1 MSENTLVS
9 RKVSSITCILHRSL
23 RKRISD
29 HLKRIGIA
37 GAYVEVAK
45 NVRQLIRP
53 RPFGLPGTTKQL
65 HGSSSEIVRFT
76 VDRQDSRDVV
86 NSLINAGELDI
97 HGRGM
102 IFSQEVEEYSRLETP
117 QLIHEKMHEEERK
130 TDHPLLPDLSLITC
144 ILSKPGSSE
153 GLSRIALD
161 LGTCVPIVSNG
172 RGTGMR
178 DKLGLVRITIP
189 PEKEMV
195 QLIVPEYDDD
205 NIIRLL
211 IEEGRLNYPGRGFLY
226 STPIKAGLVD
236 TKLRLGRQEYA
247 ASIEQIIS
255 AIDELKA
262 STSWR
267 KRFSGLEGS
276 FSAFAQSLLQGYK
289 EIVITCREGKSDFL
303 VERAMEAGAPGATI
317 SRLSRLKLQRQEGQ
331 SAASERAII
340 CVPADISDQVTDSLV
355 HCANDGTNEVDSIRI
370 HDTSHVFTHMS

>member
-1 MSENTLVS
+1 MSEHPLTP
-9 RKVSSITCILHRSL
+9 RKVSSITCIIHRSL
-23 RKRISD
+23 RKRISE
-29 HLKRIGIA
+29 HLKNIGIA
-37 GAYVEVAK
+37 STYIEVAK

-53 RPFGLPGTTKQL
+53 RLFGLPGTTKQL
-65 HGSSSEIVRFT
+65 HDSPSEIIRFT
-76 VDRQDSRDVV
+76 VARQDSREVV
-86 NSLINAGELDI
+86 NSIISAGELDT

-102 IFSQEVEEYSRLETP
+102 IFSQEVKEYSRQETP
-117 QLIHEKMHEEERK
+117 ELMHEKMHEKGGE
-130 TDHPLLPDLSLITC
+130 TDHSLLPDLSLITC
-144 ILSKPGSSE
+144 ILSTPGSSE
-153 GLSRIALD
+153 ELSRIALD
-161 LGTCVPIVSNG
+161 LGTCVPVVSNG

-189 PEKEMV
+189 SEKEMV

-226 STPIKAGLVD
+226 STLIKAGLVD

-267 KRFSGLEGS
+267 KRFSGLEDS
-276 FSAFAQSLLQGYK
+276 FSASARSLLQGYR

-303 VERAMEAGAPGATI
+303 VERAMDAGAPGATI
-317 SRLSRLKLQRQEGQ
+317 SRLTCLRLQKKEEQ
-331 SAASERAII
+331 SAASERAIM
-340 CVPADISDQVTDSLV
+340 CVPKDISDQITDSLV
-355 HCANDGTNEVDSIRI
+355 HCANDENDGVDSIRI

>member
-1 MSENTLVS
+1 MSENPLNPL
-9 RKVSSITCILHRSL
+9 KVSSITCILHRSL

-29 HLKRIGIA
+29 HLKSIGIA
-37 GAYVEVAK
+37 SAYVEVAK

-53 RPFGLPGTTKQL
+53 RSFGLPGSTRQL
-65 HGSSSEIVRFT
+65 HDSPSEIVRFT
-76 VDRQDSRDVV
+76 VAREDSPEVV
-86 NSLINAGELDI
+86 NSLIHAGELDI

-102 IFSQEVEEYSRLETP
+102 IFSQEVEEYSRHETP
-117 QLIHEKMHEEERK
+117 ELRRENMHEKGRESN
-130 TDHPLLPDLSLITC
+130 HPLLPDLSLITC

-153 GLSRIALD
+153 DLSRIALE
-161 LGTCVPIVSNG
+161 LGTCVPVVSNG

-189 PEKEMV
+189 PEKKMV

-226 STPIKAGLVD
+226 STSIKAGLVD

-276 FSAFAQSLLQGYK
+276 LSASAQSLLQGYR

-303 VERAMEAGAPGATI
+303 VERAMDAGAPGATI
-317 SRLSRLKLQRQEGQ
+317 SCLSRLKLQKQEGQ

-340 CVPADISDQVTDSLV
+340 CVPEGISDRVTDSLV
-355 HCANDGTNEVDSIRI
+355 NYANDESNGVESIRI
-370 HDTSHVFTHMS
+370 HETSHVFTHMS